1 MAVNKVIFGGA
12 TVIDLTSDTVTEDKL
27 VSGAT
32 AHNAKGERI
41 TGRARITAS
50 DDGNGNVT
58 ITMVIGRAVQSVEGL
73 FLVIKI
79 DPVKCI
85 LFCAILIFIFTATVL
100 FPIKNL
106 RKMKISEQLKYE

>member
-1 MAVNKVIFGGA
+1 MGKGKLSGILLREV
-12 TVIDLTSDTVTEDKL
+12 LMTSF
-27 VSGAT
+27 
-32 AHNAKGERI
+32 
-41 TGRARITAS
+41 TAS
-50 DDGNGNVT
+50 LMGT
-58 ITMVIGRAVQSVEGL
+58 IVGVFMTMVIGRAVQSVEGL